1 MKHYPLKYHGGG
13 NKAENEMLNTINQI
27 VKYAHSVGKD
37 ISIENLNF
45 NNTKAKSIS
54 SNNKYEKTYNRM
66 IHTLDYSRY
75 IFRLE
80 NKCHKSKVSLNKVEA
95 FYTSKIG
102 YEKYSKERKMTIHQA
117 ASFVIARRYQGF
129 KEN

>member
-1 MKHYPLKYHGGG
+1 MKNILLIPLYFILFVSSCT
-13 NKAENEMLNTINQI
+13 N
-27 VKYAHSVGKD
+27 
-37 ISIENLNF
+37 
-45 NNTKAKSIS
+45 
-54 SNNKYEKTYNRM
+54 SNNKYEKAYNRM

-102 YEKYSKERKMTIHQA
+102 YEKYSKERKMTIQA
-117 ASFVIARRYQGF
+117 DLIMI
-129 KEN
+129 

>member
-1 MKHYPLKYHGGG
+1 MNLELLKTCYFKHKFV
-13 NKAENEMLNTINQI
+13 KFIWI
-27 VKYAHSVGKD
+27 V
-37 ISIENLNF
+37 F
-45 NNTKAKSIS
+45 
-54 SNNKYEKTYNRM
+54 
-66 IHTLDYSRY
+66 
-75 IFRLE
+75 E